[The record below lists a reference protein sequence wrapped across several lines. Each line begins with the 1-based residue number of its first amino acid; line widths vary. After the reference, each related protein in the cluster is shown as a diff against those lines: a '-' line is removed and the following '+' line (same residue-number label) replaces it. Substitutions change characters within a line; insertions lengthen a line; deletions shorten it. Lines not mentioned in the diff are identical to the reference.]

1 MTAWVCGILRRYG
14 QAAVL
19 ETPEGETAVQAR
31 EPRERALGAAT
42 EIGWVDQRLWIYL
55 GREKIG
61 PGDTVRWKD
70 LAFQVRS
77 SRPCY
82 IGQTLSHWWAVLER
96 RWETVE

>member
-19 ETPEGETAVQAR
+19 ETPEGETAVQ
-31 EPRERALGAAT
+31 AT